1 MKKYTLLMLLSI
13 AAIFNSCKKEETD
26 EVVDNTGIVE
36 VVFVPMT
43 GSNAMKIG
51 ETFTTPSGEALT
63 IREMKF
69 FVNNVGLADKE
80 SKEVKA
86 VPFEDDSCQ
95 AGIWLVDFERGNFD
109 AGYGA
114 NQAYSFKFKAEAGE
128 YADLRFSV
136 EVPREYNLADITKN
150 PYPVNGRH
158 GMYWSW
164 NSGFK
169 FFVINGNSPVVGPAG
184 RDDVHLSIGLGYRAI
199 EYNFRSMLLAAE
211 RPTINVEKGKVTRVI
226 YKYDINTLLTNV
238 DGTPYSFVQQP
249 GKPSPNQVHGGEMST
264 VLQQNAAGAIEMT
277 DFFINQ

>member
-1 MKKYTLLMLLSI
+1 MLISITALL
-13 AAIFNSCKKEETD
+13 NSCKKD
-26 EVVDNTGIVE
+26 EVITPEDNTGTVE

-43 GSNAMKIG
+43 GANALKLG
-51 ETFTTPSGEALT
+51 EQFTTPAGELFS

-69 FVNNVGLADKE
+69 FVNNVGLADK
-80 SKEVKA
+80 SSQEVKA
-86 VPFEDDSCQ
+86 VPFAEDSCQ
-95 AGIWLVDFERGNFD
+95 SGIWLVDFEKGNFD

-114 NQAYSFKFKAEAGE
+114 NQAYSFKFKANAGE

-136 EVPREYNLADITKN
+136 EVPREYNLADISKN
-150 PYPVNGRH
+150 PYPVNGRQ

-169 FFVINGNSPVVGPAG
+169 FFVINGNSPVVGPVG

-211 RPTINVEKGKVTRVI
+211 RPTINVEKGKTTRVI
-226 YKYDINTLLTNV
+226 YKYDVNTLLTNV

-249 GKPSPNQVHGGEMST
+249 GKPTPNQVHGGEMSS
-264 VLQQNAAGAIEMT
+264 VLQQNAAAAIEMM